1 MTAVLLRPKL
11 DTIRNRNGR
20 IPQGGKL
27 LELRRDWLRRGYP
40 AEDLEVYRM
49 MAGFTSALEASILDH
64 VLNDGTYTPPTN
76 WFLAFS
82 TTTPTE
88 AAGNFTEPSGNAYAR
103 LSTAAADWA
112 AAVAG
117 DPSVKDNANAL
128 TMPTATGSWGT
139 LTHFGL
145 YTLLTVGV
153 LGIWGALDVSK
164 AVTTGDTASF
174 AVGALDIKL
183 GDPADTY

>member
-1 MTAVLLRPKL
+1 MTAVLLVPKL
-11 DTIRNRNGR
+11 DTIRNRHGR
-20 IPQGGKL
+20 IPQGGTL
-27 LELRRDWLRRGYP
+27 TELRREFLRRGFPP
-40 AEDLEVYRM
+40 ADLEQFRM

-64 VLNDGTYTPPTN
+64 VLNDGAYTPPTN

-145 YTLLTVGV
+145 YTASSGGT